1 MSNFTLH
8 ELQCFDAVV
17 AGGSF
22 QAAADRLHRSH
33 PSVFAAVAKLEEQLG
48 LSLLDRSGYRVR
60 LTEAG
65 QSFHRKVQSLLRE
78 SDELRTHAKQLA
90 MGEEAELRVV
100 LGDLCPLQPVLA
112 LLSQFFGQCPQ
123 TRLQL
128 QFEAVTGPW
137 ERLLEDAADLI
148 VHRVPKGDVRMEWID
163 LGKIAMVPVV
173 APGFLPSQP
182 TAALTPQ
189 QMQLFMQCVINDSA
203 RQPPSQTHYVV
214 EGAPQCFVPDQLM
227 KKELILHGMAW
238 GHLPR
243 FMIEAELREGR
254 LQSIAGRHF
263 PGTVEDL
270 VVARRRDRPHGPVA
284 NRLWEFLAQQA
295 PVLKPTLGRVPRQ
308 AAGLVEKTVV
318 SRRRSAASLP

>member
-48 LSLLDRSGYRVR
+48 LSLLDRSGYRVQ
-60 LTEAG
+60 LTDAG

-78 SDELRTHAKQLA
+78 SEELRTHARQLA

-137 ERLLEDAADLI
+137 ERLLEDEADLI

-173 APGFLPSQP
+173 ATGP
-182 TAALTPQ
+182 
-189 QMQLFMQCVINDSA
+189 
-203 RQPPSQTHYVV
+203 Y
-214 EGAPQCFVPDQLM
+214 
-227 KKELILHGMAW
+227 
-238 GHLPR
+238 
-243 FMIEAELREGR
+243 GR
-254 LQSIAGRHF
+254 
-263 PGTVEDL
+263 
-270 VVARRRDRPHGPVA
+270 
-284 NRLWEFLAQQA
+284 
-295 PVLKPTLGRVPRQ
+295 
-308 AAGLVEKTVV
+308 
-318 SRRRSAASLP
+318 SRRRATTKSWIMPGKCLPAIDSRRPSRNSASIMKRGRCPHAIPCTISSFFIS

>member
-1 MSNFTLH
+1 M
-8 ELQCFDAVV
+8 
-17 AGGSF
+17 
-22 QAAADRLHRSH
+22 
-33 PSVFAAVAKLEEQLG
+33 AKLEEQLG
-48 LSLLDRSGYRVR
+48 LSLLDRSGYRVQ
-60 LTEAG
+60 LTDAG

-78 SDELRTHAKQLA
+78 SEELRTHARQLA

-137 ERLLEDAADLI
+137 ERLLEDEADLI

-173 APGFLPSQP
+173 APGFLPFAP
-182 TAALTPQ
+182 TSGLTPQ
-189 QMQLFMQCVINDSA
+189 QMQRFMQCVINDSA
-203 RQPPSQTHYVV
+203 RQPSPQAHYVV

-227 KKELILHGMAW
+227 KKELIVHGMAW

-254 LQSIAGRHF
+254 LLSIAGKHF
-263 PGTVEDL
+263 PGMIQDL
-270 VVARRRDRPHGPVA
+270 VVARRRDRPYGPVA
-284 NRLWEFLAQQA
+284 NRLWDFLAQQA
-295 PVLKPTLGRVPRQ
+295 PVLKPVLGRMPRQ
-308 AAGLVEKTVV
+308 AAAGAARKTT
-318 SRRRSAASLP
+318 

>member
-1 MSNFTLH
+1 MQNFTLH

-17 AGGSF
+17 TGGSF

-33 PSVFAAVAKLEEQLG
+33 PSVFAAVTKLEHQLG

-78 SDELRTHAKQLA
+78 SDELRTHARQLA

-137 ERLLEDAADLI
+137 ERLLEGETDLI

-163 LGKIAMVPVV
+163 LGTIAMVPVV
-173 APGFLPSQP
+173 APGFLPFPITS
-182 TAALTPQ
+182 TLTPQ
-189 QMQLFMQCVINDSA
+189 QMQRFMQCVINDSA
-203 RQPPSQTHYVV
+203 RRPPEQSHYVI
-214 EGAPQCFVPDQLM
+214 EGAPQCAAPDQLM

-243 FMIEAELREGR
+243 FLIDAELREGK
-254 LQSIAGRHF
+254 LLSIAGRHF
-263 PGTVEDL
+263 PGMVQEL
-270 VVARRRDRPHGPVA
+270 VVARRRDQPHGPVA
-284 NRLWEFLAQQA
+284 NRLWEFLGNHA
-295 PVLKPTLGRVPRQ
+295 PLLKPALGRMPRQ
-308 AAGLVEKTVV
+308 AGATTRK
-318 SRRRSAASLP
+318 RA

>member
-1 MSNFTLH
+1 MQNFTLH

-17 AGGSF
+17 TGGSF
-22 QAAADRLHRSH
+22 QAAAERLHRSH
-33 PSVFAAVAKLEEQLG
+33 PSVFAAVAKLEHQLG

-78 SDELRTHAKQLA
+78 SDELRTHARQLA
-90 MGEEAELRVV
+90 MGEEADLRVV

-112 LLSQFFGQCPQ
+112 LLSQFFAQCPQ

-137 ERLLEDAADLI
+137 ERLLEDETDLI

-173 APGFLPSQP
+173 APGFLSASSASAS
-182 TAALTPQ
+182 TSALTPQ
-189 QMQLFMQCVINDSA
+189 QMQRFMQCVINDSA
-203 RQPPSQTHYVV
+203 RNPPEQSHYVI
-214 EGAPQCFVPDQLM
+214 EGAPQCAVPDQLM

-243 FMIEAELREGR
+243 FLIDAELREGQ
-254 LQSIAGRHF
+254 LLSIAGRHF
-263 PGTVEDL
+263 PGMVQEL

-284 NRLWEFLAQQA
+284 NRLWEFLGSHA
-295 PVLKPTLGRVPRQ
+295 PVLKPALGRMPRQ
-308 AAGLVEKTVV
+308 VGV
-318 SRRRSAASLP
+318 SGRKRA

>member
-48 LSLLDRSGYRVR
+48 LSLLDRSGYRVQ
-60 LTEAG
+60 LTDAG

-78 SDELRTHAKQLA
+78 SEELRTHARQLA
-90 MGEEAELRVV
+90 MGEELRVV

-137 ERLLEDAADLI
+137 ERLLEDEADLI

-173 APGFLPSQP
+173 APGFLPFAP
-182 TAALTPQ
+182 TSGLTPQ
-189 QMQLFMQCVINDSA
+189 QMQRFMQCVINDSA
-203 RQPPSQTHYVV
+203 RQPSPQAHYVV

-227 KKELILHGMAW
+227 KKELIVHGMAW

-254 LQSIAGRHF
+254 LLSIAGKHF
-263 PGTVEDL
+263 PGMIQDL
-270 VVARRRDRPHGPVA
+270 VVARRRDRPYGPVA
-284 NRLWEFLAQQA
+284 NRLWDFLAQQA
-295 PVLKPTLGRVPRQ
+295 PVLKPVLGRMPRQ
-308 AAGLVEKTVV
+308 AAAGAARKTT
-318 SRRRSAASLP
+318 